1 MNHQMTA
8 QEIFDRLNEIDFLLA
23 DYFISWA
30 QTQKLIEEHQQLIE
44 QLNQL
49 GYRVDARAR

>member
-1 MNHQMTA
+1 MTA
-8 QEIFDRLNEIDFLLA
+8 QEIFNRLNDIDFLLA

-30 QTQKLIEEHQQLIE
+30 QTQKLIKERQQLIE

-49 GYRVDARAR
+49 GYKVHVAAR